1 MFVRR
6 RGIAVHRHRYIVD
19 RKHQMVF
26 RRNMARSLHA
36 VDKPQQ
42 RDDMTGSGLIN
53 RSVEAG

>member
-1 MFVRR
+1 MLMRR
-6 RGIAVHRHRYIVD
+6 RGITVHRRRYVVD

-42 RDDMTGSGLIN
+42 RDDMAGSGLID